1 MQQSDPSSALAQE
14 TTEPSVGSVVV
25 RPVAGSRE
33 MSDFIDVPWH
43 VYADE
48 PLWVPPLR
56 LERRLHFSRLNPFFE
71 HGEWQAWVAYQNNRP
86 VGRISAQIDRLHR
99 ERYSSDTGHFGLLE
113 GIEDAEVFASLLHA
127 AEEWLVARQARQ
139 ISGPFNLSINQECGV
154 LVEGF
159 DTPPVVMM
167 PHSRK
172 WYGPF
177 LEAQGYHALK
187 DLLAY
192 WVEVDFE
199 APRMMRALVERFSR
213 QIRLRALNRSKF
225 KEEIE
230 VLRDIFN
237 DAWSENW
244 GFVPFTKAEFAE
256 LGNSLRLLV
265 PDEAIAIAEVD
276 GIPAAFMVGLPNL
289 NEIFPELDGKLFPF
303 GWLRLIRQLRSRKVR
318 TARIPLMGVRKQFQN
333 TPLGAALAFMV
344 IDALG
349 KTGRDWGIQ
358 AVELSWIL
366 EDNKPM
372 RRMLDSIG
380 CKEYK
385 RYRIYGKTL

>member
-1 MQQSDPSSALAQE
+1 MQSLEPSPALAE
-14 TTEPSVGSVVV
+14 KAAKPSAGRVVV
-25 RPVAGSRE
+25 RPVTSSRE
-33 MSDFIDVPWH
+33 MGAFIDVPWH

-56 LERRLHFSRLNPFFE
+56 LERRLHFSRFNPFFE
-71 HGEWQAWVAYQNNRP
+71 HGEWQAWVAYRNNRP

-99 ERYSSDTGHFGLLE
+99 EHYGSDTGHFGLLE
-113 GIEDAEVFASLLHA
+113 GIEDTEVFASLLHT
-127 AEEWLVARQARQ
+127 AEEWLVARQATR

-159 DTPPVVMM
+159 ETPPVVMM

-172 WYGPF
+172 WYGPL

-187 DLLAY
+187 DMFAY

-199 APRMMRALVERFSR
+199 APRMMSALIERFSR
-213 QIRLRALNRSKF
+213 QVRVRALNRSKF
-225 KEEIE
+225 SEEIE

-244 GFVPFTKAEFAE
+244 GFVPFTRAEFAE

-276 GIPAAFMVGLPNL
+276 GVPAAFMVGLPNL
-289 NEIFPELDGKLFPF
+289 NEIFSELDGNLFPF
-303 GWLRLIRQLRSRKVR
+303 GWARLIRQLKSRKVR
-318 TARIPLMGVRKQFQN
+318 TARIPLMGVRKQFQD
-333 TPLGAALAFMV
+333 TALGAALAFMV

-349 KTGRDWGIQ
+349 KVGRDSGHSSGCSCHGFSRTTNPC
-358 AVELSWIL
+358 VECLIA
-366 EDNKPM
+366 
-372 RRMLDSIG
+372 
-380 CKEYK
+380 
-385 RYRIYGKTL
+385 